1 MAWYSRFVGSKPQ
14 KMEVIEG
21 YQSFSTPFQKVGGAN
36 LSLPY
41 VNGRYQVAGYIPFGQ
56 DNQFPELLNQL
67 YYTSPLHGA
76 IVDFKT
82 NAVIGGGYTLETEK
96 MSNEDKL
103 KLYTFEK
110 KIKLGKVDK
119 ALTQQLIVHHRVYFK
134 LCYNDKGDLY
144 KIENISPEKVRVA
157 RDKQTYFLCDDWSA
171 RIDVRPIKKAH
182 PTNSDLEQ
190 LYCYELMT
198 LGQEWYPLPQY
209 SSALN
214 FAFLSGELSYFAKA
228 NIQNSIFPSFAM
240 MFPKRP
246 QSEEEKSMIKSTID
260 RLKGAAN
267 AGKAV
272 AFFANNQDQLPKIE
286 ALPVNNNDKLFHEA
300 SALNTEQIC
309 FSHTIDPILMG
320 VRTTGSLGGGADIK
334 QAYVVFEKNVVMP
347 LRNEVENIV
356 NELLHLAKIPG
367 KYMINNFQIINETIV
382 EIDEE
387 VSKISDIINSINP
400 ALATKII
407 DSMTQDEIRK
417 LIGLNPL
424 PTETPAP

>member
-1 MAWYSRFVGSKPQ
+1 MAWYSRFIGSKPQ
-14 KMEVIEG
+14 IPEIVEG

-41 VNGRYQVAGYIPFGQ
+41 VNGRYQIAGYIPFGQ
-56 DNQFPELLNQL
+56 DNLYPELLNQM
-67 YYTSPLHGA
+67 YYSSPLHGA

-82 NAVIGGGYTLETEK
+82 NSATGGGYTIETEK
-96 MSNEDKL
+96 MSNDDKL
-103 KLYTFEK
+103 KLYTFER
-110 KIKLGKVDK
+110 KLKLSK
-119 ALTQQLIVHHRVYFK
+119 TTRAIAQQLIVHHRVYFK
-134 LCYNDKGDLY
+134 LCYNKKGEFLRA
-144 KIENISPEKVRVA
+144 ENVSPERVRIS
-157 RDKQTYFLCDDWSA
+157 RDKQTYFLCDDWTA
-171 RIDVRPIKKAH
+171 RIDVTEIKKYH
-182 PTNSDLEQ
+182 PTCTDLEQ

-214 FAFLSGELSYFAKA
+214 FAFLSGELSYFAKS

-246 QSEEEKSMIKSTID
+246 QSEEEKHMIKQTID

-286 ALPVNNNDKLFHEA
+286 SLPTNSNDKLFQEA

-309 FSHTIDPILMG
+309 FAHTIDPILMG
-320 VRTTGSLGGGADIK
+320 VRTQGALGSGSDIK

-347 LRNEVENIV
+347 LRKQVEEIV
-356 NELLHLAKIPG
+356 NELMTIAKIPG
-367 KYMINNFQIINETIV
+367 TYSINNFQIINETIV

-387 VSKISDIINSINP
+387 VAKISDIINSINP
-400 ALATKII
+400 ALANKII
-407 DSMTQDEIRK
+407 ESMTQDELRK
-417 LIGLNPL
+417 LIGLNPS
-424 PTETPAP
+424 TPEAP